1 MLFSPE
7 RQPNAIAAAVAF
19 SVVLLPYSLVGP
31 FVGTILDRVSRQR
44 VILFSNL
51 FRAFTLIF
59 IAEQNIF
66 SGIDNKILNE
76 NISKISACFDL
87 NGDGKLDIQDLEYL
101 RKLDLISISKIINGT
116 RYFLE
121 IVELLTEINY
131 TSQQKVNLI
140 YKIIIYALLLALT
153 QDLDS
158 FKNWINTNSNKEI
171 LIEILELINTSL
183 VSSIRINNLVSK
195 INFSKIFCCFNR
207 ENLTNKVLNLQ
218 TKINTETADI
228 HNTYKVNKK
237 LLESQI
243 LFIKL

>member
-1 MLFSPE
+1 MLF
-7 RQPNAIAAAVAF
+7 R
-19 SVVLLPYSLVGP
+19 
-31 FVGTILDRVSRQR
+31 
-44 VILFSNL
+44 SNL
-51 FRAFTLIF
+51 ITLIF

-158 FKNWINTNSNKEI
+158 FKNWINTNSNKERS
-171 LIEILELINTSL
+171 EEHTSELQS
-183 VSSIRINNLVSK
+183 
-195 INFSKIFCCFNR
+195 
-207 ENLTNKVLNLQ
+207 
-218 TKINTETADI
+218 
-228 HNTYKVNKK
+228 H
-237 LLESQI
+237 
-243 LFIKL
+243 

>member
-1 MLFSPE
+1 MSQINLA
-7 RQPNAIAAAVAF
+7 NT
-19 SVVLLPYSLVGP
+19 LD
-31 FVGTILDRVSRQR
+31 TILSLTS
-44 VILFSNL
+44 INNKNL
-51 FRAFTLIF
+51 ITLIF

-101 RKLDLISISKIINGT
+101 RKLDLISITKLINAS

-121 IVELLTEINY
+121 IVETLSEVTY

-140 YKIIIYALLLALT
+140 YKTIIYALLLTLT
-153 QDLDS
+153 QNLDS
-158 FKNWINTNSNKEI
+158 FREWINTNKNKEL
-171 LIEILELINTSL
+171 LIEILELINTTL
-183 VSSIRINNLVSK
+183 ISSVRVNNLVSK

-207 ENLTNKVLNLQ
+207 ENITSKVLNLQ

-228 HNTYKVNKK
+228 HNTYRVNKK
-237 LLESQI
+237 LELIESHI
-243 LFIKL
+243 LKLTENRVNAESNI